1 MQHVEGFHH
10 KRRSFTKEVT
20 QGVLVAVALRQSG
33 GRDAAFRALPEPTN
47 PLGWWKVSN
56 FTTHRQRSSAFTSR
70 DTCSCSLWGHK
81 WSMEKSLRYTHLYI
95 YIYTILYAFFAMRS
109 EMARQVLGRLGRINW
124 GSTSGFHWPTAL
136 AMQAFGQN
144 LVPAKGISTHLKWNL
159 GRRFASMGTNACI
172 SPESWSCKLSW
183 LDADLYA
190 EAPYHI
196 CIYLHTHSL
205 L

>member
-95 YIYTILYAFFAMRS
+95 YIRFYTLSLPWDQKWPGRS
-109 EMARQVLGRLGRINW
+109 LAGWVESTEDQLLGSIDPLLWRCKPLGRIW
-124 GSTSGFHWPTAL
+124 SRQRGFPPIWSGTWA
-136 AMQAFGQN
+136 G
-144 LVPAKGISTHLKWNL
+144 G
-159 GRRFASMGTNACI
+159 
-172 SPESWSCKLSW
+172 
-183 LDADLYA
+183 
-190 EAPYHI
+190 
-196 CIYLHTHSL
+196 SL
-205 L
+205 LWEPMLAFHQSLGLANWAD